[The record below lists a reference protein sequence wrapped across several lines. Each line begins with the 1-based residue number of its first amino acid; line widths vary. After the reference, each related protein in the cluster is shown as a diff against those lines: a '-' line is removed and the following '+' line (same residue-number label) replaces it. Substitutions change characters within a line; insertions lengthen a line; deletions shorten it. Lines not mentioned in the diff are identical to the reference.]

1 MATNGI
7 LKKTLL
13 AGLGVFSLTKEKA
26 QEVMTELVNRGELSK
41 DEGSKFVKAMM
52 EKVDEEVTFLKK
64 AVDKQVSQ
72 AMSKIRP
79 SYDEEF
85 KKLHQKIDKLAKEVE
100 KLSKKS
106 D

>member
-1 MATNGI
+1 MAANGI

-13 AGLGVFSLTKEKA
+13 AGLGVYSLTKEKA
-26 QEVMTELVNRGELSK
+26 QDLMTELVNRGELSK

-52 EKVDEEVTFLKK
+52 EKVDEEMAFLRKT
-64 AVDKQVSQ
+64 VDKQVSQ

-79 SYDEEF
+79 SYDDEF

-100 KLSKKS
+100 KLSKKQE
-106 D
+106 